1 MSGAFDYGAA
11 TTTSSGSRYT
21 TNPKHLPLLS
31 VREASLNIK
40 NTSSTQQLASV
51 AGFWTSL
58 AKDGATAAITV
69 ADTYVTVC
77 SLTGAGFLFNV
88 ISPTHT
94 AGFIPTFRI
103 TVDGTQYVIA
113 PSANQTLAWRM
124 VLGAVTMGT
133 SIASPT
139 LASVAGDMLV
149 PNGAF
154 DAAFVNAKIGGV
166 RQYGGGASDFLGV
179 PSETA
184 IMSNQ
189 LAMLRF
195 ESSLVVE
202 VKANLLSGTAND
214 KNCGATYKMDP

>member
-1 MSGAFDYGAA
+1 MSWGDARSLTVA
-11 TTTSSGSRYT
+11 SGSRFI
-21 TNPKHLPLLS
+21 TNPKHMPLLS

-40 NTSSTQQLASV
+40 NTGTTQQLASV
-51 AGFWTSL
+51 AGFWTAL
-58 AKDGATAAITV
+58 ARDGATAAITV

-77 SLTGAGFLFNV
+77 SLSGAGFLFNV
-88 ISPTHT
+88 ISTTHT

-133 SIASPT
+133 SIA
-139 LASVAGDMLV
+139 ASTTAAVAGDIIV
-149 PNGAF
+149 PNGSF
-154 DAAFVNAKIGGV
+154 DAAFPNAKIGGV
-166 RQYGGGASDFLGV
+166 RQYGGAANDFLGV

-202 VKANLLSGTAND
+202 VKCNLLSGTAND
-214 KNCGATYKMDP
+214 KNCGATYKLDV

>member
-1 MSGAFDYGAA
+1 MSA
-11 TTTSSGSRYT
+11 TGGQLIGGGGRFI
-21 TNPKHLPLLS
+21 TNPKHMPLLS

-40 NTSSTQQLASV
+40 AGVTAQHLAS
-51 AGFWTSL
+51 AAAFWTAL
-58 AKDGATAAITV
+58 ARDGATAAITV

-77 SLTGAGFLFNV
+77 SLSGAGFLFNV

-124 VLGAVTMGT
+124 VLGALTIGT
-133 SIASPT
+133 SAVGPT
-139 LASVAGDMLV
+139 TAAVAGDIAL

-154 DAAFVNAKIGGV
+154 DAGFVAAKVGGV
-166 RQYGGGASDFLGV
+166 RQYGGAGADFLGI
-179 PSETA
+179 PTENA

-202 VKANLLSGTAND
+202 VKASLLSGTAND
-214 KNCGATYKMDP
+214 KNCGATYKLDV

>member
-1 MSGAFDYGAA
+1 MSA
-11 TTTSSGSRYT
+11 TARQLIGGGGRFI
-21 TNPKHLPLLS
+21 TNPKHMPLLS
-31 VREASLNIK
+31 VIQTALNAK
-40 NTSSTQQLASV
+40 TSPTAQSIASV
-51 AGFWTSL
+51 AGFWT
-58 AKDGATAAITV
+58 AIARDGATAAITV

-77 SLTGAGFLFNV
+77 SLSGAGFLFNV

-133 SIASPT
+133 STTGIAT
-139 LASVAGDMLV
+139 ASVAGDIIV

-154 DAAFVNAKIGGV
+154 DVAFANAKIGGV
-166 RQYGGGASDFLGV
+166 RQYGASAVDFLGI

-202 VKANLLSGTAND
+202 VKASLLSGTAND
-214 KNCGATYKMDP
+214 KNCGATYKLDV